1 VDPWGLPERGTVQNE
16 RRRSLEPVLETLKPI
31 LRAAAIAAFTVGVL
45 LLLLNPPS
53 LSGAGGLAAIVVGAV
68 ALILLGAW
76 FTVALIGGDAIPE
89 AEVDR
94 LVERSERLARLPA
107 PAHEPTGF
115 DLLVADAIDEL
126 PPEFQE
132 LLGTTP
138 VVVSRHGSE
147 FRAYGHYYG
156 GSVVHGDREH
166 RIVLYQDTLERDF
179 GFDPDLLRAQV
190 VRTLRHELAH
200 HLGWG
205 ERGVRGLGL

>member
-1 VDPWGLPERGTVQNE
+1 
-16 RRRSLEPVLETLKPI
+16 VLDTLRPI

-53 LSGAGGLAAIVVGAV
+53 LSGAGGLAAIVVGAL
-68 ALILLGAW
+68 ALILVGAW
-76 FTVALIGGDAIPE
+76 ATVSLIGGDAMPE

-94 LVERSERLARLPA
+94 LVERSERLARVSTA
-107 PAHEPTGF
+107 MAEGREPTEF
-115 DLLVADAIDEL
+115 ELLVADAIDRL
-126 PPEFQE
+126 PPEFQA
-132 LLGTTP
+132 LLQETP

-156 GSVVHGDREH
+156 GSIAHGDREH

-179 GFDPDLLRAQV
+179 GFDDELLSAQV
-190 VRTLRHELAH
+190 ERTLRHELAH